1 MSPFTTRDRLV
12 VSRDRLV
19 LSRDPTIETRFD
31 LFTRK
36 FMRWIA
42 STARAAVRNL
52 RLPVRL

>member
-12 VSRDRLV
+12 VSRDRLD
-19 LSRDPTIETRFD
+19 SRDPTIETRFD